1 MRPEHFVS
9 PLSLYPLPLHACIEK
24 KSVWRDHTVCHDMRL
39 GNASAAC
46 AKKNGDSGRREDQA
60 AVEGKVFL
68 SFPVLSFETFHVL
81 LWGWGGEG
89 TYSCLLCQA
98 DIANSRWGGE
108 IFFIAEPLV
117 QAQGR
122 QEDFGQQ
129 PRFFSSQSQ
138 QNLC

>member
-81 LWGWGGEG
+81 LWGVK
-89 TYSCLLCQA
+89 S
-98 DIANSRWGGE
+98 
-108 IFFIAEPLV
+108 LV
-117 QAQGR
+117 QGLNAAATAGF
-122 QEDFGQQ
+122 E
-129 PRFFSSQSQ
+129 PRTV
-138 QNLC
+138 